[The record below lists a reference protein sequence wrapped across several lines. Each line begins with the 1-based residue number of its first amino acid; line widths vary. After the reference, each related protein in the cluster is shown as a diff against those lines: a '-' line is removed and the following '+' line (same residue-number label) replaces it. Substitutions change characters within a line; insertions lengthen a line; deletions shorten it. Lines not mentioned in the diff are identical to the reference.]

1 MPYILNTAKDIR
13 AMLKSIGVESVDDL
27 YASLPQSIKLKD
39 PLDID
44 SGLSEFDASRKVTA
58 LSNKNITLDKFNS
71 FLGAGSY
78 DHYVPLALKSI
89 LSSSQFL
96 TAYTPYQA
104 ECSQGILQAIYEY
117 QSYICFLTGLDI
129 SNASLFDG
137 ASALAES
144 VLMSLRITK
153 RKKVIVAGMHHPE
166 YLETLKTYLSGF
178 DFIIEYV
185 DAGED
190 GCVDLETL
198 KSKIDTQTGC
208 CAIQSPNFF
217 GLIED
222 AEQIAAIAKENG
234 ALTVMVTN
242 PLSLVLFKEPGI
254 FGVDIVCGDGQPFG
268 SGLCFGGPSF
278 GFMAAKKDY
287 LRQMPGRIVGKT
299 TDREDN
305 PAYCLTLQ
313 TREQHIRRQNA
324 TSNICSN
331 QSLNAI
337 GAAVYLSL
345 MGASGM
351 NNIASYSFKNTQYL
365 YNRLSQI
372 RGVTVPFSNRV
383 FNEFIWQVDNAQA
396 LMQELYKRN
405 IIAGFYLGGVSDK
418 YSNSILSCCT
428 EKKTKEDID
437 NLVNI
442 VAEVLHGK

>member
-1 MPYILNTAKDIR
+1 MPYILNTEKDIK
-13 AMLKSIGVESVDDL
+13 AMLKSIGVDSVDAL
-27 YASLPQSIKLKD
+27 YSSLPQSIKLKE
-39 PLDID
+39 PLDIA
-44 SGLSEFDASRKVTA
+44 SGLSEFDVTKRITE
-58 LSNKNITLDKFNS
+58 LSQKNTTLDKFNS

-78 DHYVPLALKSI
+78 DHYTPAALRSI

-117 QSYICFLTGLDI
+117 QSYICLLTGLDV

-144 VLMSLRITK
+144 ALMSLRITK
-153 RKKVIVAGMHHPE
+153 RKKVIIAGMLHPE
-166 YLETLKTYLSGF
+166 YIATLKTYLSGF
-178 DFIIEYV
+178 DFIIEYIE
-185 DAGED
+185 AGDD
-190 GCVDLETL
+190 GCVDLGKL
-198 KSKIDTQTGC
+198 NSKINTETAAC
-208 CAIQSPNFF
+208 LVQSPNFF

-222 AEQIAAIAKENG
+222 IGQITAMAREAG
-234 ALTVMVTN
+234 TLTVMATN
-242 PLSLVLFKEPGI
+242 PLSLVLFKEPAA

-299 TDREDN
+299 TDKEDN
-305 PAYCLTLQ
+305 CAYCLTLQ
-313 TREQHIRRQNA
+313 AREQHIRRQNA

-345 MGASGM
+345 MGASGIK
-351 NNIASYSFKNTQYL
+351 NTALYSFNNTQYL

-372 RGVTVPFSNRV
+372 RGITLPFSNRV
-383 FNEFIWQVDNAQA
+383 FNEFVWQIKDAGA
-396 LMQELYKRN
+396 LMQQLHKRK
-405 IIAGFYLGGVSDK
+405 IIAGFHLGEVSDEYK
-418 YSNSILSCCT
+418 DLILSCCT

-437 NLVNI
+437 DLANSI
-442 VAEVLHGK
+442 AEVLHGK